1 MDKLIV
7 YIPQNCDKT
16 EEKKARK
23 EIEKLRRSGF
33 HVEIVNKFS
42 DMNFSSSDNGILYKI
57 TANVLNV
64 REKPTVFS
72 KKVGQ
77 VHRNEVYTVV
87 EVRGEWG
94 RLKSGVGWISL
105 EYAERG

>member
-1 MDKLIV
+1 M
-7 YIPQNCDKT
+7 YIPQNCDNIEKT
-16 EEKKARK
+16 HAKK

-33 HVEIVNKFS
+33 RVEIVNKWN
-42 DMNFSSSDNGILYKI
+42 DMNFNSTDNGILYKI
-57 TANVLNV
+57 TANTLNV

-77 VHRNEVYTVV
+77 VHRNEVYTIV

-94 RLKSGVGWISL
+94 RLKSGLGWISL

>member
-1 MDKLIV
+1 MDKIIV
-7 YIPQNCDKT
+7 YIPQNCDNIEKT
-16 EEKKARK
+16 QAKK
-23 EIEKLRRSGF
+23 EIEKLRRFGF
-33 HVEIVNKFS
+33 RVEIVNKWN
-42 DMNFSSSDNGILYKI
+42 DMNFNSTDNGILYKI
-57 TANVLNV
+57 TANTLNV

-77 VHRNEVYTVV
+77 VHRNEVYTIV

-94 RLKSGVGWISL
+94 RLKSGLGWISL

>member
-1 MDKLIV
+1 MDKIIV
-7 YIPQNCDKT
+7 YIPQNCDNN
-16 EEKKARK
+16 EEKRARK
-23 EIEKLRRSGF
+23 EIERLKRSGF
-33 HVEIVNKFS
+33 RVEIVNKWTDIHFNS
-42 DMNFSSSDNGILYKI
+42 TEHGILYKI
-57 TANVLNV
+57 TVNVLNV

-77 VHRNEVYTVV
+77 VHKNEVYTIV

-94 RLKSGVGWISL
+94 RLKSGLGWISL

>member
-1 MDKLIV
+1 MNKIIV
-7 YIPQNCDKT
+7 YIPQNCDNN
-16 EEKKARK
+16 EEKEARK
-23 EIEKLRRSGF
+23 EIERLKRSGF
-33 HVEIVNKFS
+33 RVEIVNKWNDIHFNS
-42 DMNFSSSDNGILYKI
+42 TEHGILYKI

-77 VHRNEVYTVV
+77 VHKNEVYTIV

-94 RLKSGVGWISL
+94 RLKSGLGWISL